1 LRVSQLGSFRI
12 IELEI
17 FTPARIRNH
26 IAANRR
32 RLPALA
38 TMLVVSGVVLVLAPA
53 AAASGGATG
62 SGSGLRSAQR
72 AENAQYHGSNSG
84 QYHQI
89 AASSGPNSAW
99 LRHLSLPGVKL
110 RNTIFPLVISPS
122 FTVPSSI
129 WRRKR
134 QTDVAGR
141 SHIYI
146 GSQNASS
153 ISPYIS
159 SDSRPMLQLGA
170 ALGLVYVAFLAVW
183 FWATRLRVRP
193 PRSAPS

>member
-1 LRVSQLGSFRI
+1 
-12 IELEI
+12 
-17 FTPARIRNH
+17 
-26 IAANRR
+26 
-32 RLPALA
+32 
-38 TMLVVSGVVLVLAPA
+38 MLVVSGVVLVLAPA

-62 SGSGLRSAQR
+62 SGSGVRSAQR
-72 AENAQYHGSNSG
+72 AEKAQYHGLNSG
-84 QYHQI
+84 QYHEI
-89 AASSGPNSAW
+89 AASSGSNSAW
-99 LRHLSLPGVKL
+99 LRHLSLPGAKL

-122 FTVPSSI
+122 FTVRSSI

-134 QTDVAGR
+134 QNDVAGR
-141 SHIYI
+141 SRIYI

-159 SDSRPMLQLGA
+159 SDPRPMLQLGA